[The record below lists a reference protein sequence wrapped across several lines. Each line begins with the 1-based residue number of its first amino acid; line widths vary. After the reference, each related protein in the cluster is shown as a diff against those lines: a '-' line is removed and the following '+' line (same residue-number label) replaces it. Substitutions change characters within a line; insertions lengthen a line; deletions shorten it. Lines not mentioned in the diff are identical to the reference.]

1 MISAKPTAVS
11 AAEAFLGIP
20 TPALSR
26 VRAVLSFDRMANLTL
41 EATID
46 HGRITVTEPE
56 KLPVTGKALLT
67 VLDSPGHKPDW
78 NKIQSILGTLKT
90 DVDAAEWERQ
100 IRSEWD
106 ERERAQ
112 WGKR

>member
-1 MISAKPTAVS
+1 MMSAKPTTFS
-11 AAEAFLGIP
+11 ATL
-20 TPALSR
+20 TPALSPAR
-26 VRAVLSFDRMANLTL
+26 SMLSFGRMANLTL

-46 HGRITVTEPE
+46 HGRITVAEPE

-67 VLDSPGHKPDW
+67 VLDAPQRKPDW
-78 NKIQSILGTLKT
+78 KKVEAILGTLKT

-100 IRSEWD
+100 IRSEWE

-112 WGKR
+112 WGKS